1 MCADQTDKHLLA
13 NHLDARRPGF
23 LHFLLGLSGIRWL

>member
-1 MCADQTDKHLLA
+1 MCADQTDEHLLA

-23 LHFLLGLSGIRWL
+23 LHFLLSL